1 MRRITHLL
9 LLLTIFSAGQ
19 VSADSAKNNRSGI
32 KITHTDNRAAGWID
46 VEVEDLSGLRNVKCH
61 PSANAVADGDFDVEG
76 CIISESVHGITEVS
90 PRFIGSGFQH
100 GQTSP
105 INREAAN
112 CLLKNINKARSDAA
126 ALAVLESCNVLHPE

>member
-46 VEVEDLSGLRNVKCH
+46 VEVEDFSQQRKVKCQ
-61 PSANAVADGDFDVEG
+61 PNAKVVAEGDFDVDE
-76 CIISESVHGITEVS
+76 CIISNAVKGVAEV
-90 PRFIGSGFQH
+90 PPLFIGSSFQY
-100 GQTSP
+100 GQASP
-105 INREAAN
+105 VNREAAS
-112 CLLKNINKARSDAA
+112 CVLKNINKARSDAA
-126 ALAVLESCNVLHPE
+126 ALAVLESCNVLHSE